1 MKCQNAKERMPEL
14 ADGTLP
20 AAEAGELQRHFEGCA
35 ACRAEFEQLQKTLA
49 TLDSMPE
56 EEPSP
61 RLRERFDAM
70 LRSEMSASERSPS
83 LAERLS
89 HRLENLWGAMAPRPL
104 LQFSY
109 SLALVLLGLLVGS
122 RYLAPAP
129 AAPKADEATQKELAE
144 LRAKI
149 DSMGQLVAYSVI
161 RQEPDNARLR
171 AVAAKLD
178 NGKLER
184 GDLTQLVN
192 MLAFDPSTNVRLS
205 ALEAL
210 YPHADKR
217 IVRDG
222 VLASLSRERSP
233 LVQLAMIDFLTSLKD
248 GQAASAFEAITR
260 DATTDQS
267 VREAARLA
275 LAQL

>member
-1 MKCQNAKERMPEL
+1 MPEL
-14 ADGTLP
+14 ADGMLSE
-20 AAEAGELQRHFEGCA
+20 AEARELRRHIETCA
-35 ACRAEFEQLQKTLA
+35 ACREEFEGIEKTLA
-49 TLDSMPE
+49 ALDAMPE

-61 RLRERFDAM
+61 RLREGFNAM
-70 LRSEMSASERSPS
+70 LRAEMAAPEDSASV
-83 LAERLS
+83 AGRLS
-89 HRLENLWGAMAPRPL
+89 RRLEELWGAMAPRPL

-109 SLALVLLGLLVGS
+109 SLALVLAGLLVGS
-122 RYLAPAP
+122 RFLAPQP
-129 AAPKADEATQKELAE
+129 ASPIADDATQKELAE

-171 AVAAKLD
+171 AVANKLD

-222 VLASLSRERSP
+222 VLASLSRESSP
-233 LVQLAMIDFLTSLKD
+233 LVQLAMIDFLTSLRD
-248 GQAASAFEAITR
+248 RQAAPTFEAITR
-260 DATTDQS
+260 DANTDKS